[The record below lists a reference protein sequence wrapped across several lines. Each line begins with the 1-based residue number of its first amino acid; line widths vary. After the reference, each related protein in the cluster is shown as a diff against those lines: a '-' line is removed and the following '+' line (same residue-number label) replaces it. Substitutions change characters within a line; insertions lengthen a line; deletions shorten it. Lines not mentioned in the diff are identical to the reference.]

1 MAWTLSPKHRSQTI
15 IILLDKSLFV
25 FHNQAALT
33 LLSSAVKGTFSQY
46 FQKAPTPT
54 RASSDQLTSTLT
66 LKNIP
71 KTLK

>member
-33 LLSSAVKGTFSQY
+33 LLSTAVKGTFSQY
-46 FQKAPTPT
+46 LKKAPT
-54 RASSDQLTSTLT
+54 RATPD
-66 LKNIP
+66 
-71 KTLK
+71 